1 MKTDLII
8 KGKYILPMDKKLT
21 VIKDGAVAIKA
32 DKIIKVGNF
41 KNIKQEFSADKVMDF
56 KNSIIIPGFINTHTH
71 IAMTYFRGI
80 ADDLPLKK
88 WLEKRIWPAE
98 DKYLNAKFIKNIDVS
113 SLRYTIVED
122 LLYLTDFVFSRN
134 SFRNK
139 AAWSYLKELPSDLGV
154 VLYWH

>member
-1 MKTDLII
+1 MGLSISL
-8 KGKYILPMDKKLT
+8 LPFYEKDYNMPFSTTKLNLDRDNKLFDKL
-21 VIKDGAVAIKA
+21 
-32 DKIIKVGNF
+32 
-41 KNIKQEFSADKVMDF
+41 
-56 KNSIIIPGFINTHTH
+56 
-71 IAMTYFRGI
+71 
-80 ADDLPLKK
+80 
-88 WLEKRIWPAE
+88 LELRSCVVPE
-98 DKYLNAKFIKNIDVS
+98 NYYAKFIKNIDVS